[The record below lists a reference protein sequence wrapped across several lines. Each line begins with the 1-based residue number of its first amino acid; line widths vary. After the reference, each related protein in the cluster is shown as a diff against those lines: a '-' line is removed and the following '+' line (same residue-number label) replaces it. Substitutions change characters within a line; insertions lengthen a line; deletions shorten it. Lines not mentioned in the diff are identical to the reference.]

1 MEGLDRK
8 TWKRRTA
15 LVALVAV
22 IGATVYGDS
31 RDLSGN
37 GLAAP
42 VAGAIRAGETVGRWA
57 RTVENF
63 ASIGLLYAT
72 VLSGLD
78 PAARR
83 SILAA
88 IDGAREVCTGRG
100 PAAPVTQC
108 AAAKKTGPRKAVR
121 CARA

>member
-1 MEGLDRK
+1 MEGRDRK
-8 TWKRRTA
+8 IWKRRAA

-31 RDLSGN
+31 RDLSGSS
-37 GLAAP
+37 LTAP
-42 VAGAIRAGETVGRWA
+42 VAGAIRAGEAVGQWTRTVG
-57 RTVENF
+57 NF
-63 ASIGLLYAT
+63 ASFGVLYAT

-88 IDGAREVCTGRG
+88 IDGVREVCTRR
-100 PAAPVTQC
+100 PAATVTQC
-108 AAAKKTGPRKAVR
+108 AAKKSSAPKPVR
-121 CARA
+121 CLRA